1 MSEEMSNKP
10 AKSNAFFAL
19 MGAVMVVGLTF
30 FVLTRTDHKV
40 MPQDNEVVAD
50 STSAE

>member
-1 MSEEMSNKP
+1 MSEELSNKP

-30 FVLTRTDHKV
+30 LVLTRTDQKI
-40 MPQDNEVVAD
+40 MPQEEDVVID
-50 STSAE
+50 STVAE